1 MLGFLLPNHF
11 LEDTPISC
19 YNNPMN
25 TEDYIIKRCHESDE
39 FLEAYLYGRQK
50 RLDAGDAVEPIPE
63 RVKVLLHKA

>member
-1 MLGFLLPNHF
+1 
-11 LEDTPISC
+11 
-19 YNNPMN
+19 MN

-63 RVKVLLHKA
+63 RVKVLLHRV